1 MSESP
6 RLVLQFRNA
15 ETHSQ
20 LRHMAETLGVSMNEL
35 AEIAI
40 QQELAAME
48 GGLERKLEG
57 ILERLRSFQR
67 EDPARAAD
75 EFSRSEVTYKDPLQ
89 ARRAGAEDAYG
100 IGAAFARRLERG

>member
-1 MSESP
+1 
-6 RLVLQFRNA
+6 
-15 ETHSQ
+15 
-20 LRHMAETLGVSMNEL
+20 MAERLGVSMSEL

-57 ILERLRSFQR
+57 ILERLRSFKR
-67 EDPARAAD
+67 EDSARAAD
-75 EFSRSEVTYKDPLQ
+75 EFSRSEVTHEDPLR